1 MKEKIKE
8 KSTPEAEIKALEKRL
23 ADLTQHHN
31 MVLDQIS
38 NLGLDLQVFCKKSKY
53 EPFIL
58 GLI

>member
-1 MKEKIKE
+1 VKEQTKQKPTLEENIKE
-8 KSTPEAEIKALEKRL
+8 LEKRL

-53 EPFIL
+53 
-58 GLI
+58 